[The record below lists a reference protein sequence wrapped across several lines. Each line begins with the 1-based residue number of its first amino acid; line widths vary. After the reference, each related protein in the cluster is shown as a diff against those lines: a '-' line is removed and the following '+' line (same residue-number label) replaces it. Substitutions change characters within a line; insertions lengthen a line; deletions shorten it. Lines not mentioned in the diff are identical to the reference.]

1 MILKK
6 LLFPIYILLLLLLFV
21 LQSCKKE
28 QQNIRK
34 SKSIANYSKYITLAE
49 KYFENQKNDSA
60 FYYYNKIK
68 STSDVSTD
76 NEKIIYSLLK
86 MAIIQQNEGDYS
98 SSETTATEAL
108 LLFQK
113 DTNPAYKCSL
123 FNILGINYENLYDYD
138 NAVYYYN
145 QAYNQADNELQKA
158 VLKNNIAVV
167 YMDKEDYRRSI
178 NILLPLTLKKE
189 IPNGAENNA
198 RALDNLGYSYF
209 LIGDA
214 KSLEYLNQ
222 SLKIRKQIKDNFGIM
237 ASYIHF
243 SEFYKESKPNE
254 SYNYA
259 RLAYEKATEIN
270 SVNTR
275 LKSLALL
282 VESSIGNESKKFSML
297 HLDINDS
304 INKVRQKA
312 RNQFAKIKYDSKKE
326 KEDNVN
332 LKSQKA
338 ENALQLE
345 RQKNRNL
352 LLYFVVGIIIMISIF
367 ISNFLVAKNKREK
380 IITSYNTEIRIAKKL
395 HDELAND
402 VYQTMAFAETQDLS
416 TAHNKE
422 VLLNNLETI
431 YSRTRNISKENSI
444 VETGAHFLPNLKEMM
459 SGFNTNE
466 VNILTNGIDSIN
478 WATIENNKKITI
490 YRVLQELLVNMKK
503 HSQCNLVVLTFKKN
517 ENKLQIEY
525 SDNGI
530 GATFDEKKSRNG
542 LQNVENRIQAIKGTV
557 TFDTKS
563 NKGFKV
569 TILFPI

>member
-28 QQNIRK
+28 QQNIPK
-34 SKSIANYSKYITLAE
+34 SKSIANYTKYITLAE